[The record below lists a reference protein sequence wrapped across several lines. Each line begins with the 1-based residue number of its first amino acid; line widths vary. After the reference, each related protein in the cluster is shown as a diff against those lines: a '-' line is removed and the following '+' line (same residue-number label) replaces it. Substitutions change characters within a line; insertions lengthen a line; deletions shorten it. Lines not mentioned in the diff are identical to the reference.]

1 HVAAQHQ
8 VVEHGHALE
17 QGDVLEGAREAERR
31 DAARREGR
39 DVLAL
44 DDDPARV
51 GVVEAADHVEHGRL
65 AGAVGPDHR
74 EDLALLD
81 IEAHLRHGL
90 DAAERLRDLADLDER
105 AHMPGGGYA
114 PLPDPP
120 PRTGCG
126 GKAAARTRFRPSQD
140 VPGLNVPRRVT
151 IFIATPS
158 AGFAGATLLGE
169 VSEGA
174 VEAPSE
180 FMTATA
186 CAGGNASRRD
196 SSSAARRRRAR
207 GRTP

>member
-1 HVAAQHQ
+1 MI
-8 VVEHGHALE
+8 
-17 QGDVLEGAREAERR
+17 RR
-31 DAARREGR
+31 PPRSTLFPYTTLFRS
-39 DVLAL
+39 
-44 DDDPARV
+44 
-51 GVVEAADHVEHGRL
+51 HGRL

-90 DAAERLRDLADLDER
+90 DPAERLRDPANLDER

-114 PLPDPP
+114 P
-120 PRTGCG
+120 
-126 GKAAARTRFRPSQD
+126 
-140 VPGLNVPRRVT
+140 RRV
-151 IFIATPS
+151 
-158 AGFAGATLLGE
+158 
-169 VSEGA
+169 
-174 VEAPSE
+174 